1 MPEMWDLYNENREPI
16 GETHER
22 GKPIDKD
29 KFHIVVDIL
38 SVNAEGKILITR
50 RSPEKTFGGMWEITG
65 GSAVSGETPRIAAAR
80 ELFEETGLS
89 ADPSELEYR
98 GEIVRRGS
106 HGGNAIHV
114 FFLHKGDFSEKDIR
128 LQQGETTDFKI
139 LTPAEIKAMTDRG
152 EFLDFSYDRMRAM
165 FPKETE

>member
-1 MPEMWDLYNENREPI
+1 MPEIWDLYNETGEPT

-22 GKPIDKD
+22 GKPIENG

-50 RSPEKTFGGMWEITG
+50 RSPEKTFGGMWETTG

-89 ADPSELEYR
+89 ADPAELEYR

-114 FFLHKGDFSEKDIR
+114 FFLYKGDFSEKDIKLREDETVDFR
-128 LQQGETTDFKI
+128 LC
-139 LTPAEIKAMTDRG
+139 TPSEIKKMTESG
-152 EFLDFSYDRMRAM
+152 EFISHIYDRNRAM
-165 FPKETE
+165 FPYETE

>member
-1 MPEMWDLYNENREPI
+1 MPEMWDLYNENRESL

-22 GKPIDKD
+22 GKPIEKD

-38 SVNAEGKILITR
+38 SVNSEGKILITR

-65 GSAVSGETPRIAAAR
+65 GSVISGEDPRTAAAR

-98 GEIVRRGS
+98 GEIVRRGG
-106 HGGNAIHV
+106 HGGNAIYV
-114 FFLHKGDFSEKDIR
+114 FFLFKGDFSEKDIR

-139 LTPAEIKAMTDRG
+139 LTPAEIKEMTDSG
-152 EFLDFSYDRMRAM
+152 EFLDFSYERMRAM
-165 FPKETE
+165 FPNETK

>member
-1 MPEMWDLYNENREPI
+1 MPEIWDLYNENREPL

-22 GKPIDKD
+22 GKPIGNG

-38 SVNAEGKILITR
+38 SVNTEGKILITR
-50 RSPEKTFGGMWEITG
+50 RSPEKTFGGMWEITA
-65 GSAVSGETPRIAAAR
+65 GSAVSGETPPIAAAR

-106 HGGNAIHV
+106 HGGSAIHV
-114 FFLHKGDFSEKDIR
+114 FFLYKGDFSEKDIR

-139 LTPAEIKAMTDRG
+139 ITPAEIKAMTDSG
-152 EFLDFSYDRMRAM
+152 EFLDFCYDQIRAM
-165 FPKETE
+165 FPNETK

>member
-1 MPEMWDLYNENREPI
+1 MPEIWDLYNENREPL

-22 GKPIDKD
+22 GKPIGNG

-38 SVNAEGKILITR
+38 SVNTEGKILITR

-65 GSAVSGETPRIAAAR
+65 GSAVSGETPPIAAAR

-89 ADPSELEYR
+89 ADPAELEYR

-106 HGGNAIHV
+106 HGGSAIHV
-114 FFLHKGDFSEKDIR
+114 FFLYKGDFSEKHIR

-139 LTPAEIKAMTDRG
+139 ITPAEIKAMTDSG
-152 EFLDFSYDRMRAM
+152 EFLDFCYDQMRAM
-165 FPKETE
+165 FPNETK